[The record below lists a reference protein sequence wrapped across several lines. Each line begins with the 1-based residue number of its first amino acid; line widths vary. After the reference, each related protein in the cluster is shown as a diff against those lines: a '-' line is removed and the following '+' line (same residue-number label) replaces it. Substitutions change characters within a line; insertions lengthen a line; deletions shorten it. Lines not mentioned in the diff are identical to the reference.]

1 MSWSKCLASNRL
13 ICQHANSFKKRSLA
27 CNWSKVCFIPLYMY
41 INYQLVFFLYS
52 AKQTSFAPN
61 LQMGLTSFSTSHML
75 SNSFPLIS
83 QPRYLYNP
91 LINLKSNINSCRS
104 SPTLY
109 VSNVA
114 HSYQVYYKS
123 YFSKQRGS
131 SLVAFGA
138 KDSGSNHEDHRALEA
153 VLRLY
158 TAIENRN
165 LNELS
170 DVIAEECRCVCNF
183 FSAFQSFNGK
193 KVRWRTQLHILNI
206 FNLLLPFCYFSWV
219 PFN

>member
-1 MSWSKCLASNRL
+1 
-13 ICQHANSFKKRSLA
+13 
-27 CNWSKVCFIPLYMY
+27 
-41 INYQLVFFLYS
+41 
-52 AKQTSFAPN
+52 
-61 LQMGLTSFSTSHML
+61 MGLTSFSPSHTF

-91 LINLKSNINSCRS
+91 LINIKSNISTRS

-109 VSNVA
+109 ASNVA
-114 HSYQVYYKS
+114 RSYQVYYMIS
-123 YFSKQRGS
+123 YSSKQRGS

-138 KDSGSNHEDHRALEA
+138 KHSGSNNEDHRALDA

-158 TAIENRN
+158 SAIENRN

-183 FSAFQSFNGK
+183 FTAFQSFHGK
-193 KVRWRTQLHILNI
+193 KVH
-206 FNLLLPFCYFSWV
+206 CV
-219 PFN
+219 C